1 MAWGAKDI
9 KKWKVVGCK
18 IKNSTE
24 TQTKKSNFLNLQD
37 IGKTIQFVYKLSKF
51 TCASMTF

>member
-24 TQTKKSNFLNLQD
+24 TQTKK
-37 IGKTIQFVYKLSKF
+37 
-51 TCASMTF
+51 M

>member
-1 MAWGAKDI
+1 MAWGANDI

-24 TQTKKSNFLNLQD
+24 TQAKK
-37 IGKTIQFVYKLSKF
+37 K
-51 TCASMTF
+51 